1 MNVNYLLES
10 CQELKK
16 TINDYNIIVK
26 TENLPKNIKCLLFK
40 YDSHNFIRIN
50 DNETIE
56 EMRKILIHQL
66 KKIRNPKN
74 YKNVFSYQLN
84 NENNN

>member
-1 MNVNYLLES
+1 
-10 CQELKK
+10 
-16 TINDYNIIVK
+16 
-26 TENLPKNIKCLLFK
+26 
-40 YDSHNFIRIN
+40 
-50 DNETIE
+50 
-56 EMRKILIHQL
+56 MRKILIHQL

>member
-40 YDSHNFIRIN
+40 YDSHNFIIIN
-50 DNETIE
+50 DNETID
-56 EMRKILIHQL
+56 EMRKILIL
-66 KKIRNPKN
+66 
-74 YKNVFSYQLN
+74 FW
-84 NENNN
+84 